1 MDKKIFITGLEKRM
15 VKDSRIEMILEQITR
30 YGENDLEGELP
41 SSEKN
46 DDLGKVIRRLNEL
59 GEKLKAKQQ
68 HEVENR
74 ERIDS
79 IMNILLKFTIM
90 DFSSDAKVSEAG
102 DEIDAIALGL
112 NTLKEEFEYILK
124 KIKESEQQLLKKSE
138 ELVRSNTELEQF
150 ASVASHDLQ
159 EPLRMI
165 TSYVQLLEKNYKDK
179 LDKDAGDFINF
190 AVDGAS
196 RMRTLIQSLLEYS
209 RVNREKPKEYINLY
223 NVLEDVK
230 KDLAISIEESGANI
244 LYDDLPVIWGD
255 LVLINQLFLNLIG
268 NAIKFRDDNR
278 PLEIKIEAKKLN
290 HEYLFSV
297 RDNGIGIKDAYAEK
311 IFVIFQRLNPKNK
324 YPGTGIGLAICKK
337 IVEKHEGRIW
347 VESKENEGSTF
358 YFTINADLKRSAGKE
373 I

>member
-1 MDKKIFITGLEKRM
+1 
-15 VKDSRIEMILEQITR
+15 VNDSRIEKIVEQIGR
-30 YGENDLEGELP
+30 YGENDLEGKLLP
-41 SSEKN
+41 SDKN
-46 DDLGKVIRRLNEL
+46 DEIEKVVRALSEL
-59 GEKLKAKQQ
+59 GEKLKVRQQ
-68 HEVENR
+68 HEIENR
-74 ERIDS
+74 TRIDA
-79 IMNILLKFTIM
+79 IMNILLKYTIM
-90 DFSSDAKVSEAG
+90 DFSSDAKISEAG

-112 NTLKEEFEYILK
+112 NTLKEEFEYILI
-124 KIKESEQQLLKKSE
+124 KIKESEKNVLKKSE
-138 ELVRSNTELEQF
+138 ELARSNTELEQF

-190 AVDGAS
+190 AVDGAN

-223 NVLEDVK
+223 KVLEDVK
-230 KDLAISIEESGANI
+230 KDLAISIEESGAKVI
-244 LYDDLPVIWGD
+244 YGDLPVIWGD
-255 LVLINQLFLNLIG
+255 AVLINQLFLNLIG
-268 NAIKFRDDNR
+268 NAIKFRDEIR

-297 RDNGIGIKDAYAEK
+297 RDNGIGIKEAYGEK
-311 IFVIFQRLNPKNK
+311 IFVIFQRLHPKNK

-347 VESKENEGSTF
+347 VESKENIGSTF